1 MEDVIVRHESMGT
14 LIWSKKYKAYFIL
27 KNHED
32 EKELED
38 ILHEKKVDGEIY
50 QEALKIGLLGK
61 RKEINSN
68 NKEGLMAPLEYY
80 FDFTNVCNLRCSH

>member
-38 ILHEKKVDGEIY
+38 ILNEKKSDGQIY

-61 RKEINSN
+61 RKEINSKN
-68 NKEGLMAPLEYY
+68 EKK
-80 FDFTNVCNLRCSH
+80 